1 MNYEYVEKLAN
12 AAKSGN
18 TKAKDELII
27 EFTPIINSIS
37 RKTFIDG
44 YDYSDIRNECFIT
57 LFTCL
62 SKYEPDSNRFAAYAM
77 NAMKRNINFLL
88 RNFLSKADT
97 DSSSIL
103 SLDDNLE
110 HYISSHTK
118 PLDEDLCLLCDY
130 EELISVIKTKLN
142 DEEKDLIL
150 FLYFKQN
157 TLVNYAYYKNISYV
171 AASKRKKKV
180 LSKLKSYIG
189 LEVMNCGN

>member
-1 MNYEYVEKLAN
+1 MNYEYVEKLAT

-18 TKAKDELII
+18 SKAKDELII

-44 YDYSDIRNECFIT
+44 YDYSDIRNECFTT

-62 SKYEPDSNRFAAYAM
+62 SKYESDSNRFAAYAM
-77 NAMKRNINFLL
+77 NAMKRNINFLIRKL
-88 RNFLSKADT
+88 LSKADVDGSFTLSFDDDLENYIAT
-97 DSSSIL
+97 D
-103 SLDDNLE
+103 
-110 HYISSHTK
+110 TK
-118 PLDEDLCLLCDY
+118 PLDDDLCLLCDY

-157 TLVNYAYYKNISYV
+157 TLVSYAYYKNISYV
-171 AASKRKKKV
+171 AASKRKKKA
-180 LSKLKSYIG
+180 LGKLKSYIG